1 MMINK
6 GTDMNDALIK
16 AGMDKLFALAQEGK
30 DDSARCGNY
39 SMLIGFYESTI
50 KLLLSDRRYRTPEVL
65 KDLEAAK
72 KFFDK

>member
-1 MMINK
+1 MINK

-39 SMLIGFYESTI
+39 SMLIGFYEAVI
-50 KLLLSDRRYRTPEVL
+50 RRYVRESDEVNL
-65 KDLEAAK
+65 LTDLEAAT
-72 KFFDK
+72 KFF

>member
-1 MMINK
+1 MMKTK
-6 GTDMNDALIK
+6 GTDMTDSLK
-16 AGMDKLFALAQEGK
+16 AAMNELYYLAQEGK

-39 SMLIGFYESTI
+39 SCLIGFYESTI

-72 KFFDK
+72 KYFDK